1 MESDSQIL
9 QLINYA
15 NLYKNGTLPGHLDM
29 PFIAQFQAITFFASL
44 Q

>member
-1 MESDSQIL
+1 MKSELQML

-15 NLYKNGTLPGHLDM
+15 NLYKNGTPPGHLDM
-29 PFIAQFQAITFFASL
+29 LYIAQFQIITVFASL